1 MATWT
6 PAGPGVGGEPGV
18 GAFDTC
24 RHLQLSRRHANKHR
38 MNWLTLGLHSLGA
51 GGDEHAGGGT
61 QQNRVDQDRVGACL
75 AHDCAVTW
83 YRQSD

>member
-1 MATWT
+1 
-6 PAGPGVGGEPGV
+6 
-18 GAFDTC
+18 
-24 RHLQLSRRHANKHR
+24 